1 MAEGGDTGRVRR
13 TQGDDSLYSST
24 AFAAWEDALEK
35 LKVLDYEASFC
46 KPNNLQPFSRMYF
59 SIPGANASLQW
70 RSFQEIS
77 SWLIN
82 LGAGNGR
89 NDFFK
94 VDKYDDPNTAVN
106 KLMLALTNMGFDLNF
121 PANRL
126 KQVLHVKQAY
136 VYSASSLSAK
146 LLRARFLSFLPV
158 YTLAEARKNSAEVIP
173 AISAKVNG
181 AFSREGE
188 RVLPLIFSAEEDDD
202 NGISDSQGAML
213 EAQIDPVEW
222 KRELE
227 RVGPKLKMAASAVG
241 KEWRGHVEQTKKHE
255 KAIQA
260 ALPVTTTQLA
270 LIGTEVTESVEKMR
284 AKERFINTQHDGLRE
299 EYLQASLHEELKAV
313 ELKHQT
319 SSGSVGDLTE
329 SLSALSDELQDLKD
343 KMDSKGDA
351 MNEASPLVSIKQALQ
366 QIKAEIKTFDL
377 RIGVVSHTLLSTKIR
392 RGKAGTPK
400 GSRGGRSGG
409 TNSGSRRASAGMG
422 GGSGDDEEDFDMSDE
437 SGDE

>member
-1 MAEGGDTGRVRR
+1 MAEGGDTASRVRR
-13 TQGDDSLYSST
+13 TQGDDSPFSNT
-24 AFAAWEDALEK
+24 AFVAWEDALEK
-35 LKVLDYEASFC
+35 LKALDYEASFC
-46 KPNNLQPFSRMYF
+46 KPNNLQPFSRIYF
-59 SIPGANASLQW
+59 SVPGTNASLQW

-106 KLMLALTNMGFDLNF
+106 KLMLALTGMGLDLNF

-126 KQVLHVKQAY
+126 KQAYGDAVCSVLNFLTDKAL
-136 VYSASSLSAK
+136 ASSGFVW
-146 LLRARFLSFLPV
+146 RRPV
-158 YTLAEARKNSAEVIP
+158 YAAEDAAEEAEPVDDCDMADIADEAEVEEEDEEEQDF
-173 AISAKVNG
+173 SELTKV
-181 AFSREGE
+181 
-188 RVLPLIFSAEEDDD
+188 EEDDD
-202 NGISDSQGAML
+202 IGISDSQAAML
-213 EAQIDPVEW
+213 EAKIDPVEW

-227 RVGPKLKMAASAVG
+227 RVGPRLKMAASAAG

-255 KAIQA
+255 EAIQA

-284 AKERFINTQHDGLRE
+284 VKERFVNSQHDVLRE
-299 EYLQASLHEELKAV
+299 EYQKLHDELKAMK
-313 ELKHQT
+313 LKHQT
-319 SSGSVGDLTE
+319 TSSSVGDLTE
-329 SLSALSDELQDLKD
+329 SLSALSDELQELKE

-351 MNEASPLVSIKQALQ
+351 MSEASPLVSIKQALQ

-392 RGKAGTPK
+392 RGK
-400 GSRGGRSGG
+400 
-409 TNSGSRRASAGMG
+409 
-422 GGSGDDEEDFDMSDE
+422 
-437 SGDE
+437 

>member
-1 MAEGGDTGRVRR
+1 MAEGGDAGRVRR
-13 TQGDDSLYSST
+13 TQGDDSPYSST

-35 LKVLDYEASFC
+35 LKALDYEASFC
-46 KPNNLQPFSRMYF
+46 KPNNLQPFNRSYF
-59 SIPGANASLQW
+59 SIPGSNASLQW

-82 LGAGNGR
+82 VGAGNGR

-94 VDKYDDPNTAVN
+94 ARLLILQALYKYDDPNTAAN
-106 KLMLALTNMGFDLNF
+106 KLMLALTGMGFDLNF

-126 KQVLHVKQAY
+126 KQAYGEAACSVLNFLTDKA
-136 VYSASSLSAK
+136 LSATGFVW
-146 LLRARFLSFLPV
+146 RRPV
-158 YTLAEARKNSAEVIP
+158 YAAEDAAEEAEPVDDCDMADIADEAEVEEEQEDEQD
-173 AISAKVNG
+173 
-181 AFSREGE
+181 FSD
-188 RVLPLIFSAEEDDD
+188 LIKAEDDD
-202 NGISDSQGAML
+202 MGVSDSQVAML
-213 EAQIDPVEW
+213 EAKVDPVEW

-227 RVGPKLKMAASAVG
+227 RVGPKLKMAASAAG

-255 KAIQA
+255 EAIQA

-284 AKERFINTQHDGLRE
+284 VKERFINSQHDGLRE
-299 EYLQASLHEELKAV
+299 EYVQLHDELKAV

-319 SSGSVGDLTE
+319 TSGSVGELTE
-329 SLSALSDELQDLKD
+329 SLAAISDELQELKE

-351 MNEASPLVSIKQALQ
+351 MSEASPLVSIKQALQ

-392 RGKAGTPK
+392 RSKANSPK
-400 GSRGGRSGG
+400 GSRGGG
-409 TNSGSRRASAGMG
+409 TNISSRRTAGIG
-422 GGSGDDEEDFDMSDE
+422 GDDDEDFDMSD
-437 SGDE
+437 

>member
-1 MAEGGDTGRVRR
+1 MAEGGDAGSRVRR
-13 TQGDDSLYSST
+13 TQDDSPYSST

-35 LKVLDYEASFC
+35 LKALDYEASFC

-106 KLMLALTNMGFDLNF
+106 KLMLALTGMGFDLNF

-126 KQVLHVKQAY
+126 KQAYGEAACSVLNFLSDKAL
-136 VYSASSLSAK
+136 ASSGFVW
-146 LLRARFLSFLPV
+146 RRPV
-158 YTLAEARKNSAEVIP
+158 YAAEEAAEEAEPVDDCDMADIADEAEVEDEEEEHD
-173 AISAKVNG
+173 
-181 AFSREGE
+181 FSE
-188 RVLPLIFSAEEDDD
+188 LHKADEDDD
-202 NGISDSQGAML
+202 IGISDSQAAML
-213 EAQIDPVEW
+213 ETKIDPVEW

-227 RVGPKLKMAASAVG
+227 RVGPRLKMAASAAG
-241 KEWRGHVEQTKKHE
+241 KEWRGHVGQTKKHE
-255 KAIQA
+255 EAIQA
-260 ALPVTTTQLA
+260 ALPVTNTQLA

-284 AKERFINTQHDGLRE
+284 VKERFINSQHDGLRE
-299 EYLQASLHEELKAV
+299 EYQQLHDELKAV

-319 SSGSVGDLTE
+319 TNGSVGELTE
-329 SLSALSDELQDLKD
+329 SLSALSDELQELKE

-351 MNEASPLVSIKQALQ
+351 MSEASPLVSIKQALQ

-392 RGKAGTPK
+392 RGKANSPK
-400 GSRGGRSGG
+400 GSRGGG
-409 TNSGSRRASAGMG
+409 TNSRRTSTGIG
-422 GGSGDDEEDFDMSDE
+422 GDDEEDFDMSD
-437 SGDE
+437 SGDD